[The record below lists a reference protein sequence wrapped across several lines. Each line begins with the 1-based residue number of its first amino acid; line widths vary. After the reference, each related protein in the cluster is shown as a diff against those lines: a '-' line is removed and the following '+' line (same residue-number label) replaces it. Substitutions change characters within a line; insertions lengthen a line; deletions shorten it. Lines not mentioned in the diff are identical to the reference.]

1 MKISIIIVNYN
12 GKDLLEKIL
21 PSINKA
27 KNCQIIVLD
36 NASTDG
42 SKDFLR
48 KKYKK
53 ITVIENKS
61 NLGYSGINNA
71 VKYCKGK
78 YILFLNNDI
87 ILDKNCINEML
98 KVIEKDDKIAM
109 IAPRLVN
116 YYDKNL
122 KSGGTWISRAFY
134 NGHLNGDVRI
144 KEIPYLGV
152 GLIRKDV
159 VEKFGYLFDQ
169 DYFIYAEDVDLGLR
183 IRLIGSKVVFV
194 PNAVLY
200 HMHAMTAK
208 KMNSAYTTFLLER
221 NLLTTFFKVLS
232 FGNITLFFPYVLL
245 MRVLAIIKDV
255 LTLRFLNAFSRVK
268 AILWIIFNFNLV
280 YRKRKK
286 LQKLRKVNDA
296 FILNVF
302 SEKYLFK
309 RKIMV

>member
-1 MKISIIIVNYN
+1 MKISIVIVNYN
-12 GKDLLEKIL
+12 GKELLEKVL
-21 PSINKA
+21 PSISKA

-48 KKYKK
+48 EKYKK
-53 ITVIENKS
+53 ITIVENKS

-71 VKYCKGK
+71 IKYCKGK

-116 YYDKNL
+116 YYDKNF
-122 KSGGTWISRAFY
+122 KSGGTWVSRAFY
-134 NGHLNGDVRI
+134 NGHLSSDVKI

-152 GLIRKDV
+152 GLIRKDIV
-159 VEKFGYLFDQ
+159 KKFGYLFDP

-183 IRLIGSKVVFV
+183 IRLIGSKIIFV

-208 KMNSAYTTFLLER
+208 KMNGAYTTFLLEK
-221 NLLTTFFKVLS
+221 NLLMTFFKVLS
-232 FGNITLFFPYVLL
+232 FGNIALFFPYVLL
-245 MRVLAIIKDV
+245 MRILAIIRDV

-280 YRKRKK
+280 LGKRRK
-286 LQKLRKVNDA
+286 LQKLRKVKDS
-296 FILNVF
+296 FILKVF
-302 SEKYLFK
+302 SEKNLFK
-309 RKIMV
+309 GTIMV